1 MQHPSKDNIDV
12 QTQPWSECTAI
23 VVPCYNEGKCLYTVI
38 ENLLQMAEH
47 VIVIDDGSTEPIEK
61 HLGNLKCRL
70 VRFPKNRGKGH
81 ALLEGFKIAQEI
93 EGVSCVVTI
102 DSDGQHDPQEISNLY
117 NAFQNEEAAL
127 VIGSRSFGSDNVPIR
142 SRVGNVLTS
151 RLTGILLGQYLPD
164 TQSGFRLHSMPLIR
178 DILKNIPGG
187 RFETE
192 MEIIALALRSKFKVV
207 PVHISTIYEQG
218 NKSSHFHIF
227 RDSFLIYKQL
237 LLHRLHRRN

>member
-1 MQHPSKDNIDV
+1 MQHVSNDKIDV
-12 QTQPWSECTAI
+12 KSQPWGKCAAI
-23 VVPCYNEGKCLYTVI
+23 VVPCYNEGECLYDVI
-38 ENLLQMAEH
+38 ENLLQLAEH
-47 VIVIDDGSTEPIEK
+47 VIVIDDGSTEPIED

-93 EGVSCVVTI
+93 EGVSCVVTL
-102 DSDGQHDPQEISNLY
+102 DSDGQHKPQEISNLY
-117 NAFQNEEAAL
+117 DAFLNEDAAL

-142 SRVGNVLTS
+142 SRIGNVLTS

-164 TQSGFRLHSMPLIR
+164 TQSGFRLHSMPLIEN
-178 DILKNIPGG
+178 ILKNISGG

-192 MEIIALALRSKFKVV
+192 MEIIAMALRSKLKVI
-207 PVHISTIYEQG
+207 PVTISTIYEQG

-237 LLHRLHRRN
+237 LLHRLHWRN